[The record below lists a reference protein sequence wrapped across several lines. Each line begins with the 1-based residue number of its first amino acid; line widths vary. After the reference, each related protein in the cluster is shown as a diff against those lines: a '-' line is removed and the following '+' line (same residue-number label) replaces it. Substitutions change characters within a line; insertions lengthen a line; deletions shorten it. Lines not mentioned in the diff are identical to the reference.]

1 MKRKIKITE
10 SQYNKLKQSLVET
23 PFDKLA
29 KNTIKVG
36 DVIEINDSGKKS
48 SFKVLQSYGGQITM
62 EGISSDV
69 VKYIYTITS
78 TSLHGN
84 ELGGYYIDK
93 VRYSQNPKDIKNWP
107 KINKQITDFQVFRN
121 NKLIDAADFNG
132 KSSFNPNLPAPI
144 GAQTAPNSPNNLPVP
159 SDDAEK
165 GYHPYEELPND
176 GTTPSSGSTQPDTKE
191 PYEKEY
197 YPYEEVDDTPPD
209 APPTPEDNEKVN
221 KIVDVLSGKDPVLQK
236 LFFKQASWME
246 HLNAELKGKKATH
259 GGITA
264 TYDMLSYYVRN
275 HIDKE
280 TPGFHEGKKVKYFL
294 LTPVSLQFQKKI
306 RNLNIEANVV
316 LEGEVLPLEFGDTK
330 RVIFNREDNYFITI
344 VQTTNKYDVF
354 KCRISKTKSH
364 GNITKEYVNIE
375 FQESDGYTTVQNQ
388 EKNK

>member
-1 MKRKIKITE
+1 
-10 SQYNKLKQSLVET
+10 
-23 PFDKLA
+23 
-29 KNTIKVG
+29 
-36 DVIEINDSGKKS
+36 
-48 SFKVLQSYGGQITM
+48 
-62 EGISSDV
+62 
-69 VKYIYTITS
+69 
-78 TSLHGN
+78 
-84 ELGGYYIDK
+84 
-93 VRYSQNPKDIKNWP
+93 
-107 KINKQITDFQVFRN
+107 
-121 NKLIDAADFNG
+121 
-132 KSSFNPNLPAPI
+132 
-144 GAQTAPNSPNNLPVP
+144 
-159 SDDAEK
+159 
-165 GYHPYEELPND
+165 
-176 GTTPSSGSTQPDTKE
+176 
-191 PYEKEY
+191 
-197 YPYEEVDDTPPD
+197 
-209 APPTPEDNEKVN
+209 
-221 KIVDVLSGKDPVLQK
+221 
-236 LFFKQASWME
+236 ME

-264 TYDMLSYYVRN
+264 TYDMLSNYVRN

-294 LTPVSLQFQKKI
+294 LTPVSLQFQKKV